1 MRPVDRRLV
10 VPSRS
15 MRLPSRRSVLT
26 LGGLGLGAGVLA
38 ACGGPS
44 LAGGGGGGGEE
55 ETGAATDWAG
65 VEPATDLVFW
75 SNHPGSTK
83 DLEEEYI
90 AAFTEETGINVSLV
104 TAGANYDEVAQRF
117 QAASG
122 TDEIPDLVIASDVWW
137 FRYMVNRQIVPVD
150 DLFAHLEVDT
160 DDYVETLYS
169 DYVYDGQHYAAPYAR
184 STPLFY
190 YNKELWSQAGLPD
203 RGPET
208 WEELQ
213 EWAPALRD
221 VVPGDG
227 APLGNGIGPS
237 WSAWWFSNIIWGQ
250 GGAMSEEWTITLDT
264 PEALAAGNFVR
275 DMYNGEN
282 AFAGFGADT
291 NADFAGGL
299 YASLI
304 ASTGSLTGLLEAAPF
319 ELGTAYLP
327 DGPVAGPN
335 VPTGGTG
342 IAIAD
347 KEPERQLAA
356 AMFLKFITDT
366 ENTALFSETTG
377 YMPVRT
383 SAIEGETMSALY
395 EETPQFRTS
404 VNQLQEKTR
413 VQDFVRVFTPG
424 GDQIIT
430 DGLERIVLEG
440 ANAEDVF
447 PNVTSELQRAYEEN
461 VEAYL

>member
-1 MRPVDRRLV
+1 MRPSTSRLV
-10 VPSRS
+10 LPRGVR
-15 MRLPSRRSVLT
+15 RPSRRDVLA
-26 LGGLGLGAGVLA
+26 LGGLGLGAGLLA

-44 LAGGGGGGGEE
+44 VASGEDSDDGE
-55 ETGAATDWAG
+55 ADGTDWSG
-65 VEPATDLVFW
+65 VEPAEELVFW
-75 SNHPGSTK
+75 SNHPGNTK
-83 DLEEEYI
+83 ELEEEYI
-90 AAFTEETGINVSLV
+90 AAFTEETGIDVRLV

-117 QAASG
+117 QAAAG
-122 TDEIPDLVIASDVWW
+122 TSDIPDLVIASDVWW
-137 FRYMVNRQIVPVD
+137 FRYMVNGQIIPVD

-169 DYVYDGQHYAAPYAR
+169 DYVYEDQHFAAPYAR

-190 YNKELWSQAGLPD
+190 YNKDLWSQAGLPD
-203 RGPET
+203 RGPQT

-213 EWAPALRD
+213 EWAGALRE

-237 WSAWWFSNIIWGQ
+237 WSAWWFSNIIWAH
-250 GGAMSEEWTITLDT
+250 GGAMSEEWEITLDT

-275 DMYNGEN
+275 DMYNGPD
-282 AFAGFGADT
+282 AFAGFGSDT
-291 NADFAGGL
+291 NQDFAGGL

-304 ASTGSLTGLLEAAPF
+304 ASTGSLTGLLDAADF

-327 DGPVAGPN
+327 DGPAAGPN

-342 IAIAD
+342 VAISAD
-347 KEPERQLAA
+347 REPEQQLAA
-356 AMFLKFITDT
+356 GMFLKFLTDT
-366 ENTALFSETTG
+366 ENTALFSQTTG

-383 SAIEGETMSALY
+383 SAIEGETMGALY

-404 VNQLQEKTR
+404 VDQLQEKTR
-413 VQDFVRVFTPG
+413 VQDYVRVFTPG

-430 DGLERIVLEG
+430 DGLEQIVLNG
-440 ANAEDVF
+440 ADAEDVF
-447 PNVTSELQRAYEEN
+447 PNVTNELQRAYEEN
-461 VEAYL
+461 VEPYL